1 MLLVCDSS
9 FVYDFQLG
17 HFMLICYVLD
27 LQNRSKYCIF
37 NDFNEIFFSGLK

>member
-27 LQNRSKYCIF
+27 LQNRSKYCSLILITCYF
-37 NDFNEIFFSGLK
+37 